1 MEFTLLAR
9 QVRSEVEKMSD
20 YEKMTVAQ
28 LKEVL
33 KELGLASSG
42 KKADLI
48 ARLEAAEEVAE
59 EMDEE
64 ITEEA
69 DEEFDDEDDFDDF
82 DDDWDEDEQ
91 VHRAKQ
97 KPELDDSTR
106 EALSLRSSQ
115 SKKQPKFRRQEWYR
129 YKRLARTGWRK
140 PKGYQSKQRLNMK
153 YRTPMARVGY
163 GKVRAAKDLH
173 PSGFIEV
180 LVHNSASLE
189 DVDPKTHAIRIGAR
203 VGNRK
208 RLAIYTKA
216 DEMGIRILNRR
227 SIEKRGDL

>member
-1 MEFTLLAR
+1 
-9 QVRSEVEKMSD
+9 MSD
-20 YEKMTVAQ
+20 YDKMKVAE
-28 LKEVL
+28 LKELL

-48 ARLEAAEEVAE
+48 ARLEAANEEVSEVVE
-59 EMDEE
+59 ETSEE
-64 ITEEA
+64 
-69 DEEFDDEDDFDDF
+69 DDDDDFDDDDFDDF
-82 DDDWDEDEQ
+82 DEDWDEEEE

-97 KPELDDSTR
+97 KPELDDSTKA
-106 EALSLRSSQ
+106 ALSLRSSQ

-129 YKRLARTGWRK
+129 YKRLSRSGWRK

-180 LVHNSASLE
+180 LVHNSSSL
-189 DVDPKTHAIRIGAR
+189 DDINPKTHAIRIGAR

-208 RLAIYTKA
+208 RLAIHNKA
-216 DEMGIRILNRR
+216 DELGIRILNRR

>member
-1 MEFTLLAR
+1 
-9 QVRSEVEKMSD
+9 MSD
-20 YEKMTVAQ
+20 YENMTVAE
-28 LKEVL
+28 LKELL

-48 ARLEAAEEVAE
+48 ARLEAADEDVSEEVD
-59 EMDEE
+59 EMS
-64 ITEEA
+64 EEA
-69 DEEFDDEDDFDDF
+69 DDDDFDDDDFDDF
-82 DDDWDEDEQ
+82 DDDWDDEEE

-97 KPELDDSTR
+97 KPELDESTK
-106 EALSLRSSQ
+106 EALSLRYSQ

-129 YKRLARTGWRK
+129 YKRLSRSGWRK

-180 LVHNSASLE
+180 LVHNSSSL
-189 DVDPKTHAIRIGAR
+189 DDIDPKTHAIRIGAR

-208 RLAIYTKA
+208 RLAIHNKA
-216 DEMGIRILNRR
+216 DELGIRILNRR